1 MDFTFLN
8 EISIVEYILFALF
21 IYAANLTVYAS
32 FNKGML
38 EGSVKKQAKRMLKVA
53 LLSTLPIAIAQI
65 PIFSPIVIFNTVA
78 TLYYGASYPIVSQIG
93 NGKEIPKFGHYVD
106 IVFGTYLLGWI
117 ISVKTMFTYIPALVT
132 VGDIFVGIVLF
143 IFIMTATIQWTH
155 YIVYKVSM
163 DENSL
168 QAVLDTDKAEAKEFL
183 KSFHPIALVGI
194 VVAVITL
201 LFICLWGE
209 GLTVSYA
216 QQNNV
221 ALIFS
226 VIWSI
231 YTTKHLFFGR
241 KSFIYRIQIF
251 KQWHEIQVYRKRIK
265 KYRKNLD
272 ERLARLQAEQAGTP
286 CEEPHTYILVIGESA
301 SRDYMSAF
309 TQMEQDTTPWLRTMG
324 EDSEHNI
331 IFPNAYS
338 CALQTVP
345 TLERALTEVNQYND
359 KEFQES
365 VSIVDIAHKAG
376 YNVHWYSNQ
385 GYIGTY
391 DTSITLVAN
400 SSDTAKWVSKEYNQI
415 LHDEALLNLLAEVDA
430 TKNNFVVLHFMGS
443 HYNFLNRYPA
453 EATVWGEKGVEDHI
467 PNYLNSIR
475 YSDEVLKKI
484 YEYGREKL
492 NLQAMIYFSDH
503 ACIPDERRSPQF
515 AGFGMLR
522 IPLAVLLTDSYIS
535 RHKER
540 YNALK
545 ANKEKYFTN
554 DLMYELFCGVLD
566 IKSNHFD
573 TSNSLAHAEY
583 KYTRDMLFTN
593 CGKTA
598 ISDDKSN

>member
-1 MDFTFLN
+1 MNFSYLDGIN
-8 EISIVEYILFALF
+8 IVEYILFALF
-21 IYAANLTVYAS
+21 IYTVNLTVYAF

-53 LLSTLPIAIAQI
+53 ILSTLPIAIAQI
-65 PIFSPIVIFNTVA
+65 PILSPIVIFNAAA
-78 TLYYGASYPIVSQIG
+78 TLFYGVTYPIVFQKG
-93 NGKEIPKFGHYVD
+93 HEIPKFGQYAD

-117 ISVKTMFTYIPALVT
+117 ISVKTMFTYIPVLVT

-143 IFIMTATIQWTH
+143 VFVMTSAIQWVH

-163 DENSL
+163 DTNSL
-168 QAVLDTDKAEAKEFL
+168 QAVLDTDKAEAKEFI
-183 KSFHPIALVGI
+183 KSFHPAALAGIIA
-194 VVAVITL
+194 AVLGL

-209 GLTVSYA
+209 SLTVSYA
-216 QQNNV
+216 KQNNV
-221 ALIFS
+221 ALIYS

-231 YTTKHLFFGR
+231 YITKHLFFGK
-241 KSFIYRIQIF
+241 KSFIYRVHIF
-251 KQWHEIQVYRKRIK
+251 KQWHEIQVYRERIK
-265 KYRKNLD
+265 KYKKNLD
-272 ERLARLQAEQAGTP
+272 ERLSRLKVEQAGTL

-309 TQMEQDTTPWLRTMG
+309 TQMEQDSTPWLRTMG
-324 EDSEHNI
+324 EDTAHNI
-331 IFPNAYS
+331 IFPNAYA

-345 TLERALTEVNQYND
+345 TLERVLTEVNQYND

-385 GYIGTY
+385 GFIGNY

-400 SSDTAKWVSKEYNQI
+400 SSNTAKWVTKEYKQVM
-415 LHDEALLNLLAEVDA
+415 HDEALLNLLDEVDA
-430 TKNNFVVLHFMGS
+430 TKNNLVVLHFMGS
-443 HYNFLNRYPA
+443 HYNYLNRYPA

-475 YSDEVLKKI
+475 YSDGVLKKI

-492 NLQAMIYFSDH
+492 NMQAMIYFSDH

-522 IPLAVLLTDSYIS
+522 IPLAVLLTDSYIN

-540 YNALK
+540 YDALR
-545 ANKEKYFTN
+545 ANKDKYFTN
-554 DLMYELFCGVLD
+554 DLMYELFCGVID
-566 IKSNHFD
+566 IKSDHFD
-573 TSNSLAHAEY
+573 TTNSLAHAEY
-583 KYTRDMLFTN
+583 RYTRDMLLTN
-593 CGKTA
+593 CGKTR
-598 ISDDKSN
+598 ISDDTSN